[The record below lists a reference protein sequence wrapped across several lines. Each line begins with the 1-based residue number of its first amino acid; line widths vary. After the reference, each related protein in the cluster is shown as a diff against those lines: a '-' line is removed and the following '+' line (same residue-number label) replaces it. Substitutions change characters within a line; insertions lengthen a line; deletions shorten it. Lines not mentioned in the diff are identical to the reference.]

1 MAFVS
6 NFILV
11 IIIILRATKV
21 VHFLLPT
28 KFILL
33 KLWAVVYFSV
43 LGSIIGFLFYAKP
56 SFILRLSFVY
66 PSLFLY
72 SSYILCIGKP
82 IKEKFSVL
90 FMYSSNDNFEKK
102 YAKVL
107 QCIIYFVTLQPETLE
122 VLPL

>member
-1 MAFVS
+1 MGGGIF
-6 NFILV
+6 FCF
-11 IIIILRATKV
+11 KV
-21 VHFLLPT
+21 DYWL
-28 KFILL
+28 
-33 KLWAVVYFSV
+33 
-43 LGSIIGFLFYAKP
+43 
-56 SFILRLSFVY
+56 FILRQAFVY

-82 IKEKFSVL
+82 MKEKISVL